1 MKKIFIAILSIWIL
15 TGVENK
21 VQSEPR
27 NVLIEYC
34 TGTWCGWCP
43 CGHQALT
50 SIKAAFPRTV
60 VISYHGGATSS
71 DPWKDFNGVEIRS
84 MLGFTGYPT
93 GIFDRTNTPSNP
105 YVTYDMWMG
114 RTTDRY
120 TNFPNASVRLQI
132 TSKSFNSSNNT
143 LDLSVNA
150 TALEELQGQY
160 KLSFVLVEDN
170 LVYQQNHYSQCGTT
184 GYVPDYVHKHVVRS
198 MLNGA
203 TGENLNTGG
212 VWNLNQTIGKNLNT
226 TLNAAW
232 AANNC
237 KIVIFVYKDSSTVAH
252 GNVQQAIEESV
263 IGTTGINANNEIP
276 SEYSLS
282 QNFPNPFNPVTNIKF
297 TIPEDGL
304 VSFKI
309 YDIMGREVEN
319 YINDILPRGSYN
331 VQVDG
336 SKLSSGVYYYELR
349 AEKFRDTKRMVLVK

>member
-1 MKKIFIAILSIWIL
+1 MKKIITVLLTILFLSGFYQ
-15 TGVENK
+15 GVK
-21 VQSEPR
+21 SEPR
-27 NVLIEYC
+27 NLLIEYC

-50 SIKAAFPRTV
+50 SIKALYPQTV
-60 VISYHGGATSS
+60 IISYHGGSTSA

-114 RTTDRY
+114 RATDRY
-120 TNFPNASVRLQI
+120 TTAPEANVSLQV
-132 TSKSFNSSNNT
+132 TSKNYNISNNT

-150 TALEELQGQY
+150 TALQNLQGQF
-160 KLSFVLVEDN
+160 KISFVLIENN

-203 TGENLNTGG
+203 TGEILNTGG
-212 VWNLNQTIGKNLNT
+212 EWNANQTITKSLNT
-226 TLNAAW
+226 TLNASW
-232 AANNC
+232 VANKC
-237 KIVIFVYKDSSTVAH
+237 KIVIFAYRDSSIIAY

-263 IGTTGINANNEIP
+263 TGTTGMSTNNELP
-276 SEYSLS
+276 VEYSLS
-282 QNFPNPFNPVTNIKF
+282 QNYPNPFNPVTNIKF

-304 VSFKI
+304 VSFKV
-309 YDIMGREVEN
+309 YDIMGKEIEN
-319 YINDILPRGSYN
+319 YINDVLPKGTYN
-331 VQVDG
+331 VQFDG

-349 AEKFRDTKRMVLVK
+349 AESFSETKRMLLVK